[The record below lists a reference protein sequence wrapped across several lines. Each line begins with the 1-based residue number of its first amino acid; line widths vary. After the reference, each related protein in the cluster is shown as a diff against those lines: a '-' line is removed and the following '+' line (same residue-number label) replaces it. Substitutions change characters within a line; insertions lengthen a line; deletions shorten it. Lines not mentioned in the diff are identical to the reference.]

1 MLSCK
6 LARVGFLARHQVV
19 RCISSTNYPNKSQS
33 FLKST
38 HTRPINTITSQLNP
52 STKPHRRTLAHSTTM
67 SSADASS
74 IESVRKVS
82 HILLPH
88 DQSTLLNTLKSQL
101 DSNLSLFP
109 QLAAQHSTC
118 PSKRAK
124 GDIGWVSLGTTIQE
138 FEQAA
143 FAAPLNTPVT
153 CDSPFGLHII
163 LVTEEKKQ
171 YKVVQLT
178 PQEVQEMIEASSLAN
193 DNDRL
198 QLVDV
203 REDWE
208 FSTASVPGFKLFP
221 ITQMVGGWGDKVGEG
236 EEGVVLDSSRP
247 TICLC
252 HHGVRSNQAAQ
263 WLANTKGFSQVYNM
277 VGGIDAYS
285 RSIDPNIPRY

>member
-1 MLSCK
+1 
-6 LARVGFLARHQVV
+6 
-19 RCISSTNYPNKSQS
+19 
-33 FLKST
+33 
-38 HTRPINTITSQLNP
+38 
-52 STKPHRRTLAHSTTM
+52 M
-67 SSADASS
+67 SSNDAFSS

-82 HILLPH
+82 HILLPQ

-124 GDIGWVSLGTTIQE
+124 GDIGWVSPGTTVQE

-153 CDSPFGLHII
+153 CESPFGLHII
-163 LVTEEKKQ
+163 LVTQEKKQ

-178 PQEVQEMIEASSLAN
+178 PQQVQEMIEASSLASEG
-193 DNDRL
+193 DQDDDRL

-208 FSTASVPGFKLFP
+208 FSTASVPGFQLFP
-221 ITQMVGGWGDKVGEG
+221 ITQMVGGWGNKVGEG

-247 TICLC
+247 TICMC

-277 VGGIDAYS
+277 IGGIDAYS
-285 RSIDPNIPRY
+285 RAVDPNIPRY